1 MQELNKR
8 YEAEETTEVREDMPY
23 KGFLMIKCEEC
34 GEIKGFR
41 AKKETYS
48 FRCDKCGHRTA
59 LYDLKPMYLNC
70 ECGGR
75 FRYKTNITDQRVT
88 RECINCGQP
97 VDMEINKRGTAYIS
111 MNGMR

>member
-1 MQELNKR
+1 MQELNNR
-8 YEAEETTEVREDMPY
+8 HNAAEYKEDMPY
-23 KGFLMIKCEEC
+23 RGFLMIKCEEC
-34 GEIKGFR
+34 GEVKGYC

-48 FRCDKCGHRTA
+48 FRCDKCGHSTA

-75 FRYKTNITDQRVT
+75 FKYKTNITDKQIT
-88 RECINCGQP
+88 RNCINCGQP